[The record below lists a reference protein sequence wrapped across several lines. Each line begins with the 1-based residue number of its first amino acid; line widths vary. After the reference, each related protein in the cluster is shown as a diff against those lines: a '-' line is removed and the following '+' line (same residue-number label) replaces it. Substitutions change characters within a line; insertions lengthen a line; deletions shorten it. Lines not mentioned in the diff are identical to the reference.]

1 MVRARYTGSGVSAP
15 PIYVVAGLPGVGK
28 STTSRVLTERFERSA
43 HVEADALQAM
53 AVRGAVLP
61 DPDGIG
67 PEARRHLDLRLR
79 QACRVAAAFA
89 DDGFVAVID
98 DLVIGPS
105 VDVVRTELTGRELRF
120 VMLCP
125 TFEHVRSRWLEM
137 GSPFADRWDWIDR
150 VIRHDTERLGLWLDT
165 TTLSPAET
173 VDRILAHPWQNYPE
187 AGLDG

>member
-1 MVRARYTGSGVSAP
+1 MNAP

-28 STTSRVLTERFERSA
+28 STTSRALAERFDRGA

-89 DDGFVAVID
+89 DDGFVAVVD

-105 VDVVRTELTGRELRF
+105 VDVVRAELAGRELRF

-125 TFEHVRSRWLEM
+125 AFEHVRARWLAM
-137 GSPFADRWDWIDR
+137 GSPFADRWAWIDR
-150 VIRHDTERLGLWLDT
+150 IIRHDTERLGLWLDT
-165 TTLSPAET
+165 AALSPAET
-173 VDRILAHPWQNYPE
+173 VDRILAHPWQNYPDP
-187 AGLDG
+187 GRGG